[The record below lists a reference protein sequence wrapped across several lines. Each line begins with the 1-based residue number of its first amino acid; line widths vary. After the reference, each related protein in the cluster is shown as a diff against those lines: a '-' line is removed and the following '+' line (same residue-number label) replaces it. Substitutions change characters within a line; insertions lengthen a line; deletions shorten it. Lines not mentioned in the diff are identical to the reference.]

1 MPLLPLCLKLHAMAI
16 ALEFDQIQAGL
27 SIWHGYDNAV
37 KADLF
42 STAISA
48 NDGIFLVDPIPLEE
62 AALAQMLRKD
72 AVVGIILTNNNHFR
86 ATDNYLRRF
95 SVPLFAHRDSVST
108 APPIHF
114 SETTDK
120 MMIGGE
126 LEVTVIDGAARGE
139 IALYHAASGGTL
151 VIGDAL
157 INFEPYGFT
166 FLPEKY
172 CQDSRQMRNSLRKLL
187 RFNAE
192 RILFAHGMPILS
204 GASERLRQLLQ
215 ADL

>member
-1 MPLLPLCLKLHAMAI
+1 MVT
-16 ALEFDQIQAGL
+16 ALEFDQIQPGL
-27 SIWHGYDNAV
+27 SLWHAYDSAV

-42 STAISA
+42 STAIA
-48 NDGIFLVDPIPLEE
+48 AKAGILFIDPIQLDET
-62 AALAQMLRKD
+62 ALTQLLQESP
-72 AVVGIILTNNNHFR
+72 VTGVIVTNANHFR

-95 SVPLFAHRDSVST
+95 SVPLFAHRESLPTGPSV
-108 APPIHF
+108 HF
-114 SETTDK
+114 SETADG
-120 MMIGGE
+120 MMICGE
-126 LEVTVIDGAARGE
+126 LEVIAIDGAVSGE
-139 IALYHAASGGTL
+139 IALYHAANGGTL
-151 VIGDAL
+151 IIGDAL
-157 INFEPYGFT
+157 INFDPYGFT

-192 RILFAHGMPILS
+192 RILFAHGLPILS

>member
-1 MPLLPLCLKLHAMAI
+1 LPTLTLSLKLHAMVA
-16 ALEFDQIQAGL
+16 ALEFDPIQTGL
-27 SIWHGYDNAV
+27 SIWHAYDSAV

-42 STAISA
+42 STAISTK
-48 NDGIFLVDPIPLEE
+48 DGIFLVDPILLEE
-62 AALAQMLRKD
+62 AALAQLIRKD
-72 AVVGIILTNNNHFR
+72 SVAGIILTNNNHLR

-95 SVPLFAHRDSVST
+95 SVPLFAHRDSGST
-108 APPIHF
+108 VPLIHF
-114 SETTDK
+114 SETTDG

-126 LEVTVIDGAARGE
+126 LEVTAIDGAAGSE
-139 IALYHAASGGTL
+139 IALYHAANGGTL
-151 VIGDAL
+151 IMGDAL

-172 CQDSRQMRNSLRKLL
+172 CQDVRQMRNSLRKLL
-187 RFNAE
+187 RFKAE

-204 GASERLRQLLQ
+204 GTSDQLRQLLQ